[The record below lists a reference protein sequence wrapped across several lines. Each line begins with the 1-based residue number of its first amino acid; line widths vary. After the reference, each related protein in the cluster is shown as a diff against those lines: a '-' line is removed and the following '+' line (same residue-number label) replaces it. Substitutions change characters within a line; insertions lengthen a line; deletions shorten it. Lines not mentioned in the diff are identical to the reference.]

1 MAKRMPTE
9 VLEYLQGLGKT
20 YGKLG
25 GQTAAANMTAK
36 ERLARATKASYAAAK
51 KRRAVRLERERAAGR
66 ARRQSGR

>member
-36 ERLARATKASYAAAK
+36 ERPG
-51 KRRAVRLERERAAGR
+51 AGDEGLPGGGQE
-66 ARRQSGR
+66 A